1 MFNIFYQKGKVSC
14 RCRQFRDLRK
24 MLTNQSL
31 RFHIRLRMIWSLI
44 IGGRIQSDQ
53 SKVGVEETTLK
64 SILMFQ
70 LCYFELFY
78 INVIGLLPSLEDI
91 LEPLLDYSFLWFW
104 YFLWIYL
111 VIKSETYRSK
121 NSFAFCNQFFFMQQ
135 FVIYFVENVINF
147 TTLTSN
153 GFK

>member
-1 MFNIFYQKGKVSC
+1 
-14 RCRQFRDLRK
+14 

-104 YFLWIYL
+104 YF
-111 VIKSETYRSK
+111 VH
-121 NSFAFCNQFFFMQQ
+121 
-135 FVIYFVENVINF
+135 
-147 TTLTSN
+147 
-153 GFK
+153 